1 MDRNLHN
8 FALVV
13 FDGLDVVR
21 RFGHWGTHCRFA
33 ARNRSLSSCKAVRWS
48 PPLAPRPTDVGW
60 RLTFIETWKLGG
72 IDGVPNSTYAAL
84 RSRLPCHD
92 KLCIKTVF
100 PCSRRACLRP
110 ALKPIRWP
118 IPALPSRV
126 WPCHMTWCPGSGPC
140 LRARYL
146 ARWAASR
153 TASTS
158 RSERTGRARQ
168 RSLSGSRAR
177 GLCYCF

>member
-21 RFGHWGTHCRFA
+21 CFGHWGTHCRFA

-60 RLTFIETWKLGG
+60 RLTFIETWKIGG
-72 IDGVPNSTYAAL
+72 INGVPNSTYAAL
-84 RSRLPCHD
+84 RSGLPCHD
-92 KLCIKTVF
+92 KLSIRTAF

-110 ALKPIRWP
+110 ALRPIRWP
-118 IPALPSRV
+118 IPALPQ
-126 WPCHMTWCPGSGPC
+126 PGLAVPHDLVSGIRIVLAGAVSGEMGDEPHGVDEPVRADRSC
-140 LRARYL
+140 LSA
-146 ARWAASR
+146 
-153 TASTS
+153 
-158 RSERTGRARQ
+158 
-168 RSLSGSRAR
+168 
-177 GLCYCF
+177 